1 MAFPPRVE
9 PFGET
14 RRGLSSIDVVSPI
27 LFVNI
32 QNRLHN
38 LHYYYL
44 IDFGLSNT
52 MFAQLS
58 DGHSTREFLKTQCG
72 SPAYA
77 APEILGHKP
86 YGPEVDVW
94 SMYVND
100 SSLLIFFYFV
110 VKHLVSPQIMQ
121 GCSAIITTLAKY
133 RDKSV
138 ESPQKHYVIFDYR
151 DFCDFYDLYELFL
164 PGKVITLCLSTLGD
178 FPAISRNF
186 VKKQTSLKVEVL
198 T

>member
-1 MAFPPRVE
+1 MAFPPRFE

-44 IDFGLSNT
+44 TDFGLSNT

-121 GCSAIITTLAKY
+121 GCSAIITTLPKY

-151 DFCDFYDLYELFL
+151 DFCDFYDL
-164 PGKVITLCLSTLGD
+164 
-178 FPAISRNF
+178 
-186 VKKQTSLKVEVL
+186 
-198 T
+198 

>member
-1 MAFPPRVE
+1 
-9 PFGET
+9 
-14 RRGLSSIDVVSPI
+14 
-27 LFVNI
+27 
-32 QNRLHN
+32 
-38 LHYYYL
+38 
-44 IDFGLSNT
+44 

-100 SSLLIFFYFV
+100 SSLFIFFYFV
-110 VKHLVSPQIMQ
+110 VNHLVSPQIMQ
-121 GCSAIITTLAKY
+121 GCSAIITTLPKY

-151 DFCDFYDLYELFL
+151 DFCDFYDL
-164 PGKVITLCLSTLGD
+164 
-178 FPAISRNF
+178 
-186 VKKQTSLKVEVL
+186 
-198 T
+198 

>member
-1 MAFPPRVE
+1 MYDFSPYFLFLYYHWPFPRASRPLAKHVKDC
-9 PFGET
+9 
-14 RRGLSSIDVVSPI
+14 LVDVVSPI

-121 GCSAIITTLAKY
+121 GSSAIITTLPKY

-151 DFCDFYDLYELFL
+151 DFCDFYDL
-164 PGKVITLCLSTLGD
+164 
-178 FPAISRNF
+178 
-186 VKKQTSLKVEVL
+186 
-198 T
+198 

>member
-1 MAFPPRVE
+1 
-9 PFGET
+9 
-14 RRGLSSIDVVSPI
+14 
-27 LFVNI
+27 
-32 QNRLHN
+32 
-38 LHYYYL
+38 
-44 IDFGLSNT
+44 

-121 GCSAIITTLAKY
+121 GVVPSSQRCQSI
-133 RDKSV
+133 
-138 ESPQKHYVIFDYR
+138 E
-151 DFCDFYDLYELFL
+151 
-164 PGKVITLCLSTLGD
+164 
-178 FPAISRNF
+178 IS
-186 VKKQTSLKVEVL
+186 QLKVL
-198 T
+198 RSTT

>member
-1 MAFPPRVE
+1 MYDFPPCFLFLYYYWPFPGASRPLTKHVE
-9 PFGET
+9 DC
-14 RRGLSSIDVVSPI
+14 LVDVVSPI

-52 MFAQLS
+52 MFAQSS

-121 GCSAIITTLAKY
+121 GCSAIITTLPKY

-151 DFCDFYDLYELFL
+151 DFCDFCD
-164 PGKVITLCLSTLGD
+164 S
-178 FPAISRNF
+178 
-186 VKKQTSLKVEVL
+186 
-198 T
+198 